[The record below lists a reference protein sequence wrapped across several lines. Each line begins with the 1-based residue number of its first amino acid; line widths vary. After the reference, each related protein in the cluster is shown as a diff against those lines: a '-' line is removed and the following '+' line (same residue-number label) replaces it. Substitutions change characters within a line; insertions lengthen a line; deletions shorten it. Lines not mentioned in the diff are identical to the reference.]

1 MKALFAD
8 KIRCLSSDSVP
19 QRNATTKEKALT
31 ECQRTNLMKEL
42 LVKQRKVAKKL
53 QGLKTIKYHEH
64 EYYKQKD

>member
-19 QRNATTKEKALT
+19 QRNATTKDKALT

-42 LVKQRKVAKKL
+42 LVKAEKSGEKAA
-53 QGLKTIKYHEH
+53 GSET
-64 EYYKQKD
+64 KDN